1 MKDITIAIGKKE
13 NITEDIY
20 TLAREW
26 VDNPEIVIVTGKDIK
41 NVVIEKA
48 STLFIGDNLVLVLLD
63 PERAL
68 IEEMKEQLQALKER
82 IHIIIYTTAKP
93 QGVYKPIEGNTVI
106 MERNIEKRIEDRVRN
121 FIRKYKKKM
130 THEGLKLLTERI
142 KDESILESE
151 LMKLVN
157 YVGDR
162 KEIKSKDVLSIVTET
177 HEENLA
183 ALFDALA
190 STDKK
195 ETLYIFENLLLNGLH
210 ILAIHSYLVRQ
221 VRLLLQAKDME
232 EVFKAGSEYDIFL
245 KTFHKW
251 KESLELKPSEKK
263 HYFPYQNP
271 YFAYKLSKT
280 SQKISRKDLIA
291 FFDTLTA
298 FDINVKRG
306 TKYDRIHMEHGLLEA

>member
-13 NITEDIY
+13 NIMEDTY
-20 TLAREW
+20 TLARKW

-41 NVVIEKA
+41 NVVIENA
-48 STLFIGDNLVLVLLD
+48 SALFIGENLVLVLLD

-82 IHIIIYTTAKP
+82 IHIIIYTTAKL

-106 MERNIEKRIEDRVRN
+106 MEGNIEKRIEDRVRN

-130 THEGLKLLTERI
+130 THEGLKLLTKRI
-142 KDESILESE
+142 KDESILEPE

-177 HEENLA
+177 HEENLT
-183 ALFDALA
+183 ALFEALA

-251 KESLELKPSEKK
+251 KESLEFKPSEKK
-263 HYFPYQNP
+263 HYLPYQNP

-291 FFDTLTA
+291 FLDTLVA